1 MYAVRD
7 GHMLK
12 SLVPL
17 PDAHSTLY
25 GDFAALFEPS
35 ILTPGTDRGVVV
47 SSRPYAD
54 SVDRFL
60 DCDCILVGE
69 DPPVTTRACRCILAA
84 RSAFF
89 GAYSSSRH
97 HLQLAVKAWLNSP
110 TEGAFASS
118 FAESYK
124 SRVQI
129 ELSEPAFARLI
140 AYCYTNRI
148 APPTASLPSREVLYE
163 LAEAS
168 EFFAYVT
175 LCVCVTSGDLVA
187 SFCSSSLVLEMRAW
201 SSSVCGRWTLSW
213 SLTTRWPTRM
223 PPRAHRPRRRSPLG
237 LANRPLAANDAYVY
251 VEYAQRKHTLVPHST
266 DHERTLTWR
275 R

>member
-175 LCVCVTSGDLVA
+175 LLYLCYKRRLRCEFLLIERSFGDARMVKQCLWALDAELVFDDPLANAYAAACAPPATSVPPRT
-187 SFCSSSLVLEMRAW
+187 CQP
-201 SSSVCGRWTLSW
+201 
-213 SLTTRWPTRM
+213 PTRSK
-223 PPRAHRPRRRSPLG
+223 RRVRI
-237 LANRPLAANDAYVY
+237 R
-251 VEYAQRKHTLVPHST
+251 
-266 DHERTLTWR
+266 
-275 R
+275 